1 MRSAKLKNLTKTALM
16 VAVIAVLAQ
25 IVIPFSGVPLTFQTF
40 AIAFCGYFLGTK
52 LGIAAVLTYL
62 LAGAIGLPVFAGFGA
77 TASLIGP
84 TGGFL
89 IGFLPLVFFCGVT
102 KEKKQPASLL
112 FSALGLTLCHLF
124 GTAWYFFAMKT
135 EPLAAFLLVSLPYL
149 PKDILSLFLAKFLA
163 SRLKKR
169 G

>member
-25 IVIPFSGVPLTFQTF
+25 IVIPFSGVPLTLQTF
-40 AIAFCGYFLGTK
+40 AIAFCGYFLGMK

-89 IGFLPLVFFCGVT
+89 LGFLPLVFFCGT
-102 KEKKQPASLL
+102 AKEKIRRFSFL
-112 FSALGLTLCHLF
+112 FSTLGLVICHLF
-124 GTAWYFFAMKT
+124 GVAWYIVTMKT
-135 EPLAAFLLVSLPYL
+135 ELLPAWLLVSLPYL
-149 PKDILSLFLAKFLA
+149 PKDILSLFLAKFFA
-163 SRLKKR
+163 SRLQKC